1 MQFRIIALI
10 ASTRNKQKPAI
21 GNESL
26 LIVHSGMHHTLT
38 PRRERWLLVTLAG
51 IQFTHILD
59 FMIMMP
65 LGPQLT
71 AVFHITERQFGWLIS
86 SYTLSGGVAG
96 LLVAFYIER
105 FDRKKLLLFLYGLF
119 ALATLACG
127 LAESYQ
133 GLLLARIA
141 AGVFGG
147 VLSALTQTIV
157 ADVVPFAR
165 RGRAVGIVMTAFSF
179 STVAG
184 VPLGLILASHT
195 SWHTP
200 FILIAALCVV
210 LMGVAQVTVPALNGH
225 LQSKTSESAWSRM
238 TQVLVDANHQQA
250 FVFSGLMMS
259 TGFTVIPYITIY
271 LQTNQVVPAQDIPLL
286 YLLGGIATLFT
297 APLFGRLTDS
307 WGKVVMFRLLATVVL
322 VPLFAI
328 TVLPAGATVLALMV
342 STLFFIF
349 MSGRIIPGMALLSAT
364 ANPALRGT
372 FMTLNA
378 SVQSLA
384 MGLAAFAGGAVLV
397 RDSSGLVQN
406 YWMAALLGGIASVL
420 SIWMAG
426 KLQLRA

>member
-1 MQFRIIALI
+1 
-10 ASTRNKQKPAI
+10 
-21 GNESL
+21 
-26 LIVHSGMHHTLT
+26 MHHTLT
-38 PRRERWLLVTLAG
+38 PLRERWLLFTLAG

-71 AVFHITERQFGWLIS
+71 AVFAISERQFGWLIS

-105 FDRKKLLLFLYGLF
+105 FDRKKLLLVLYGLF
-119 ALATLACG
+119 AAATLACG
-127 LAESYQ
+127 LAGSYE

-157 ADVVPFAR
+157 ADVIPFAR
-165 RGRAVGIVMTAFSF
+165 RGRAVGIVMTSFSL

-200 FILIAALCVV
+200 FIWITVLCVV
-210 LMGVAQVTVPALNGH
+210 LMGVAQLAVPSLNAH

-238 TQVLVDANHQQA
+238 VQVLADANHQRA
-250 FVFSGLMMS
+250 FVFSMLMMF

-271 LQTNQVVPAQDIPLL
+271 LQTNQVVQAHDIPLL

-307 WGKVVMFRLLATVVL
+307 RGKVVMFRLLAAVVL
-322 VPLFAI
+322 LPLFAI
-328 TVLPAGATVLALMV
+328 TVLPAGATVLALLV

-378 SVQSLA
+378 SVQSLS

-406 YWMAALLGGIASVL
+406 YWMAALLGGTASVL

-426 KLQLRA
+426 KLQLRS